1 MFIESDILCTNI
13 LAAENVTVLLQVFR
27 LFRLSLGAVGAPVA
41 CLGKQPA
48 G

>member
-1 MFIESDILCTNI
+1 MFTESDTLCTNI

-27 LFRLSLGAVGAPVA
+27 LPRLSFVAVGAPVA
-41 CLGKQPA
+41 CLGKQLA